1 MGKLREL
8 FNQNHLTKSIFR
20 LKGLVGVE
28 LSSGLGRAW
37 PSRPVYTEAT
47 GLDSAKLGLV
57 TWLTLISLD
66 GRRWWFD
73 EVAGKIYQFHKSVKT
88 RRKRKM
94 HNAMPTKNL
103 GWAEQWVVA

>member
-1 MGKLREL
+1 MGWE
-8 FNQNHLTKSIFR
+8 
-20 LKGLVGVE
+20 
-28 LSSGLGRAW
+28 GLGRVGL
-37 PSRPVYTEAT
+37 STQRPPGT